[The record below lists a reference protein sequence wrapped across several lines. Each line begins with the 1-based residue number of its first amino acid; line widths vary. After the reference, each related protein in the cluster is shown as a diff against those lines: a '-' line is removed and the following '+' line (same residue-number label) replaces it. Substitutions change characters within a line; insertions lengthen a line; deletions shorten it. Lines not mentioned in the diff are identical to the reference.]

1 MRPQH
6 ILVGATAAVTGLLV
20 SAPAIA
26 GDPAGPTV
34 ETIAEGLSSPLQVK
48 AFPGGAMV
56 PQSGPEGGG
65 PGRITAIMDN
75 GERQDIVQDP
85 GVISGL
91 DYVGGPTGAPSPT
104 PPPAAPRTHR

>member
-6 ILVGATAAVTGLLV
+6 ILVGATAAATALLV

-34 ETIAEGLSSPLQVK
+34 ETIAEGLAGPLQVK

-65 PGRITAIMDN
+65 PGRITAILDN
-75 GERQDIVQDP
+75 GERQDLVQDP
-85 GVISGL
+85 GAISGL
-91 DYVGGPTGAPSPT
+91 DYADGTLAYTAATGTEGS
-104 PPPAAPRTHR
+104 RR